1 MIGWSKY
8 LNRQQ
13 VDMIRLFVVEQART
27 LNSKKLSLIETRESF
42 LQRYLMPARIPSRI
56 RR

>member
-8 LNRQQ
+8 LSRQQ

-27 LNSKKLSLIETRESF
+27 L
-42 LQRYLMPARIPSRI
+42 QQ
-56 RR
+56 